1 MDIPRDTD
9 DRLNQLLG
17 AARHLEDLE
26 VFAGQRSRMH
36 PEPGWDLV
44 LEALRRELHVVVQE
58 LRCLGVTKKFGC

>member
-1 MDIPRDTD
+1 
-9 DRLNQLLG
+9 
-17 AARHLEDLE
+17 
-26 VFAGQRSRMH
+26 MH